1 MKNINTNILFSKSNL
16 TPRDKLD
23 SEVPQSIFR
32 QELITWSHTKNGIN
46 KTTLVR
52 NFSNERHVDSF
63 ISEPIIFE
71 KNLK

>member
-1 MKNINTNILFSKSNL
+1 MKKVNTNILFNKSNPKPKDASN
-16 TPRDKLD
+16 T
-23 SEVPQSIFR
+23 EVPQSIFR

-52 NFSNERHVDSF
+52 NFSNEKHIDNF

-71 KNLK
+71 KDLK

>member
-52 NFSNERHVDSF
+52 NFSKDRHIDSF

-71 KNLK
+71 KDLK

>member
-1 MKNINTNILFSKSNL
+1 MKIINKKVLLDKSNPTL
-16 TPRDKLD
+16 KDRSDI
-23 SEVPQSIFR
+23 EIPQSIFR

-52 NFSNERHVDSF
+52 NFSKERHIDSF

-71 KNLK
+71 KDLK

>member
-1 MKNINTNILFSKSNL
+1 MKNINKNILFSKSDTSSENKS
-16 TPRDKLD
+16 DD
-23 SEVPQSIFR
+23 EVPASIFR

-52 NFSNERHVDSF
+52 NFSKDRHIDGF

>member
-1 MKNINTNILFSKSNL
+1 MKKVNTNILFDKSNP
-16 TPRDKLD
+16 TPKDNSNTK
-23 SEVPQSIFR
+23 VPQSIFR

-52 NFSNERHVDSF
+52 NFSNERHIDSF

-71 KNLK
+71 KDLK

>member
-1 MKNINTNILFSKSNL
+1 MKNINKNILFYKCNSSSELKSDEEM
-16 TPRDKLD
+16 PK
-23 SEVPQSIFR
+23 SIFR

-52 NFSNERHVDSF
+52 NFSKDRHIDGF

>member
-1 MKNINTNILFSKSNL
+1 MKKVNTSILFNKSNP
-16 TPRDKLD
+16 TSKDN
-23 SEVPQSIFR
+23 SNTEVPKSIFR

-63 ISEPIIFE
+63 ISEPIIFV
-71 KNLK
+71 KDMK

>member
-1 MKNINTNILFSKSNL
+1 MKKVNTSILFNKSYP
-16 TPRDKLD
+16 TPKDN
-23 SEVPQSIFR
+23 SNTEVPKSIFR

-52 NFSNERHVDSF
+52 NFSNEKHIDNF

-71 KNLK
+71 KDLK

>member
-1 MKNINTNILFSKSNL
+1 MKNFNKKILLDKSNPTL
-16 TPRDKLD
+16 KDRSDI
-23 SEVPQSIFR
+23 EIPQSIFR

-52 NFSNERHVDSF
+52 NFSKDRHIDSF

-71 KNLK
+71 KDLK

>member
-1 MKNINTNILFSKSNL
+1 MKKVNTSILFNKSNP
-16 TPRDKLD
+16 TPKDKLNT
-23 SEVPQSIFR
+23 EVPKSIFR

-63 ISEPIIFE
+63 ISEPIIFV
-71 KNLK
+71 KDMK

>member
-52 NFSNERHVDSF
+52 NFSKDRHIDGF

>member
-1 MKNINTNILFSKSNL
+1 MKIINKKVLLDKSNPTL
-16 TPRDKLD
+16 KD
-23 SEVPQSIFR
+23 SSDIEIPQSIFR

-52 NFSNERHVDSF
+52 NFSKERHIDSF

-71 KNLK
+71 KDLK

>member
-1 MKNINTNILFSKSNL
+1 MKKVNTNILFNKSNP
-16 TPRDKLD
+16 TPKDN
-23 SEVPQSIFR
+23 SNTEVPKSIFR

-52 NFSNERHVDSF
+52 NFSNERHIDSF

-71 KNLK
+71 RDMK

>member
-1 MKNINTNILFSKSNL
+1 MKKVNTSILFNKSNP
-16 TPRDKLD
+16 TPIVK
-23 SEVPQSIFR
+23 SNTEVPKSIFR

-52 NFSNERHVDSF
+52 NFSNERHIDSF

-71 KNLK
+71 KDMK

>member
-1 MKNINTNILFSKSNL
+1 MKKDNTNILFNKSNP
-16 TPRDKLD
+16 TPKDK
-23 SEVPQSIFR
+23 SNTEVPQSIFR

-71 KNLK
+71 KDLK

>member
-1 MKNINTNILFSKSNL
+1 MKKVNTNILFNKSNP
-16 TPRDKLD
+16 TPKDA
-23 SEVPQSIFR
+23 SNTEVPQSIFR

-52 NFSNERHVDSF
+52 NFSNERHIDNF

-71 KNLK
+71 KDLK

>member
-1 MKNINTNILFSKSNL
+1 MKNFNKKILLDKSNL
-16 TPRDKLD
+16 TLKDRSDI
-23 SEVPQSIFR
+23 EIPQSIFR

-52 NFSNERHVDSF
+52 NFSKDRHIDSF

-71 KNLK
+71 KDLK

>member
-1 MKNINTNILFSKSNL
+1 MKKVNTSILFNKSNP
-16 TPRDKLD
+16 TPKDN
-23 SEVPQSIFR
+23 SNTEVPESIFR

-52 NFSNERHVDSF
+52 NFSNERHIDSF

-71 KNLK
+71 RDMK

>member
-1 MKNINTNILFSKSNL
+1 MKIINKKVLLDKSNPTL
-16 TPRDKLD
+16 KD
-23 SEVPQSIFR
+23 SSDIEIPQSIFR

-52 NFSNERHVDSF
+52 NFSNERHIDSF

-71 KNLK
+71 KDLK

>member
-1 MKNINTNILFSKSNL
+1 MKIINKKVLLDKSNPTL
-16 TPRDKLD
+16 KD
-23 SEVPQSIFR
+23 SSDIEIPQSIFR

-52 NFSNERHVDSF
+52 NFSNERHIDSF

-71 KNLK
+71 RDMK